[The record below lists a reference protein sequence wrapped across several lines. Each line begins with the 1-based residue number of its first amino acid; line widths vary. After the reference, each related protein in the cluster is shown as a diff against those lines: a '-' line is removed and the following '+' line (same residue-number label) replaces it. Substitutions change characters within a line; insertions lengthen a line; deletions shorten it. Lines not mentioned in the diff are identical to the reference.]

1 MGKLVFLPISLGGGL
16 LAGVIGK
23 KLFDVIWGLIDDQDS
38 PKPEHRNVHVG
49 KLLIA
54 LTIEGPVLS
63 LIRGVINHGSRH
75 AYTRLAGSW
84 PGDEQP
90 EAD

>member
-1 MGKLVFLPISLGGGL
+1 MGKLAFLPISIVDSL

-23 KLFDVIWGLIDDQDS
+23 KLFGVVWGLIDDEEP
-38 PKPEHRNVHVG
+38 PKPEHRNVHAG

-54 LTIEGPVLS
+54 LTIQGAIFALT
-63 LIRGVINHGSRH
+63 RGIVNHGSRH
-75 AYTRLAGSW
+75 AYAQLTGSW

-90 EAD
+90 DAG